1 MRKYD
6 YANELVN
13 KILRETFNVKF
24 YIWYEMTVANG
35 KSVDVIHDMEI
46 EMQNLA
52 SELGL
57 DVWFI

>member
-1 MRKYD
+1 
-6 YANELVN
+6 
-13 KILRETFNVKF
+13 
-24 YIWYEMTVANG
+24 MTVTSG

-52 SELGL
+52 SDLGL